1 MQASSEPRAAA
12 QIGGDQVLEA
22 VALLYE
28 AVVGGRLTP
37 GAVTTQVHLAELLG
51 VGRTPLREALRIA
64 HSDGLVDF
72 AGRRVT
78 IAELSALD
86 AEELY
91 VMRISL
97 ESLAVRA
104 TLPLLR
110 SADFADLEA
119 LMAQMNHF
127 GAEGELDALEESN
140 KRFHAILVGATQPRA
155 GRLMKQLDRHTERYR
170 RAFYA
175 MSADGFLVAY
185 EDHRAIVD
193 AAKRGDVEATVRLLV
208 THYERTAVSVIG
220 MLDPSYGAPRLQ
232 LAIEIATRGFGQ
244 NPRHDGGANVF
255 ARRPAESR
263 SRRSAVDD
271 HVQPATQA
279 PDLAAG
285 PR

>member
-1 MQASSEPRAAA
+1 VQASSEPRAAA
-12 QIGGDQVLEA
+12 PLGGDQVLEA
-22 VALLYE
+22 VGLLYE

-37 GAVTTQVHLAELLG
+37 GAVTTQVHLAQLLG

-72 AGRRVT
+72 GGRRVT
-78 IAELSALD
+78 IAELSAPD

-91 VMRISL
+91 VMRITL
-97 ESLAVRA
+97 ESFAVRI

-110 SADFADLEA
+110 SADFANLEA

-140 KRFHAILVGATQPRA
+140 KRFHAILVGASQPRA
-155 GRLMKQLDRHTERYR
+155 GRLMRQLERHTERYR

-175 MSADGFLVAY
+175 MSPGGFLVAY

-193 AAKRGDVEATVRLLV
+193 AAKRGDIEATVRLLV
-208 THYERTAVSVIG
+208 THYERTAMSV
-220 MLDPSYGAPRLQ
+220 MDKLDPSFIAPRLQ
-232 LAIEIATRGFGQ
+232 LAIDIATGSHHQ
-244 NPRHDGGANVF
+244 NSNHAGGADIYSP
-255 ARRPAESR
+255 RPAEPQ

-271 HVQPATQA
+271 HVQQASQA